1 MKKILLL
8 LLLFVTLPAFGQNK
22 SLLNLD
28 KQGVAIQGY
37 DPVAF
42 FTQNKPVKGR
52 PEFESKYNGA
62 RYLFATAEDKATF
75 DANPAKYEPQFGGF
89 CAYAA
94 SQNHTAPVKIEA
106 FQIVN
111 GRLLMQ
117 YDLDVQKTFN
127 KDTQGNLQKADKNWP
142 GIVQKEGKQQH

>member
-1 MKKILLL
+1 MKRLFLLL
-8 LLLFVTLPAFGQNK
+8 MLVSSIPAFGQSK

-28 KQGVAIQGY
+28 KSGVALQGY

-42 FTQNKPVKGR
+42 FTQNRPVKGN
-52 PEFESKYNGA
+52 PQFESKYAGA
-62 RYLFATAEDKATF
+62 RYFFSSAEDKAIF

-89 CAYAA
+89 CAYGV
-94 SQNHTAPVKIEA
+94 SRGHTVPIKMEA

-117 YDLDVQKTFN
+117 YDLDVKNDFN
-127 KDTQGNLQKADKNWP
+127 KDPQGNLQKADQNWP
-142 GIVQKEGKQQH
+142 RLVEKQGH